1 MAAEIE
7 RIVDRKTIRGR
18 VHYLVVWRGF
28 SEENNTWESRMDLV
42 ADGYSNVIREYENGR
57 KDEDG
62 SSSSGRSPSRGRSPG
77 RSKSPGRRGR
87 SRSNSTARSSS
98 ASRSRRRSTSRGRAA
113 EQGETTPSR
122 RRSARQQEK
131 LGVRADSEAPE
142 KKADEELLRSALAAL
157 DQSTKA
163 TVSVETPRETRR
175 SSPRRAHARKDGPA
189 LELAYEAKKEAQP
202 TAASAPVAETTKTV
216 TTGAVEEE
224 EELVKTAQADEQN
237 VSALADLWTK
247 INEGNWL
254 MWFVSS
260 VVVIAS
266 LLASRLLPG
275 GESDAATDR
284 AAGVLFDGSDSGA
297 WRMWIPF
304 LTQVIALL
312 LVFHQRDARSSV
324 KWIAISFGWRCA
336 AEVLFLVGSE
346 EYWQSALLAVAI
358 AHVALVLTLV
368 SIVRNREHARSML
381 SLLTFIVA
389 AGALALSDWW
399 VFESKNPMRAT
410 RVQLMSLSALA
421 VAFSPVLTNAPS
433 DDE

>member
-1 MAAEIE
+1 MAAQIE

-57 KDEDG
+57 KEDDA

-98 ASRSRRRSTSRGRAA
+98 ASRSRRRSSSRSRAA

-131 LGVRADSEAPE
+131 LGVQADTETE
-142 KKADEELLRSALAAL
+142 ETKVEEELLRSALAVL
-157 DQSTKA
+157 DQSTK
-163 TVSVETPRETRR
+163 VNGSVGTQRETRR
-175 SSPRRAHARKDGPA
+175 SSPRKAHARKDGVA
-189 LELAYEAKKEAQP
+189 LELAYEAKPEAQP
-202 TAASAPVAETTKTV
+202 TPVSPVKKATKVVSAV
-216 TTGAVEEE
+216 EE
-224 EELVKTAQADEQN
+224 EELVKTAQSDEQS
-237 VSALADLWTK
+237 VSALADLWAK

-254 MWFVSS
+254 MWFVSA

-275 GESDAATDR
+275 GEDDAASDR

-297 WRMWIPF
+297 WRQWIPF
-304 LTQVIALL
+304 LTQVVALL
-312 LVFHQRDARSSV
+312 LVFHQRDARASV

-358 AHVALVLTLV
+358 ANTALLLTLV
-368 SIVRNREHARSML
+368 SIVWL
-381 SLLTFIVA
+381 Y
-389 AGALALSDWW
+389 D
-399 VFESKNPMRAT
+399 SKNPMRAT

-421 VAFSPVLTNAPS
+421 VAFSPVLTNAPN